1 MKHLFLLFSLFLLLS
16 CSSSDDSNGSS
27 GRDFN
32 PPTWIQGTWIQENE
46 LGLPGVKFSFSN
58 HDFCMTNSG
67 ISAQCQQAFVDQF
80 RQQTNDVSV
89 IENITAT
96 TYTAEI
102 KYFAGQSIIYSFKKL
117 NNNSMEWT
125 AVPGAVFTKQ

>member
-1 MKHLFLLFSLFLLLS
+1 
-16 CSSSDDSNGSS
+16 
-27 GRDFN
+27 
-32 PPTWIQGTWIQENE
+32 
-46 LGLPGVKFSFSN
+46 
-58 HDFCMTNSG
+58 
-67 ISAQCQQAFVDQF
+67 
-80 RQQTNDVSV
+80 VSV

-117 NNNSMEWT
+117 NNNRMEWT